1 MKFEHL
7 QGSIVAMV
15 TPFRQDG
22 SVNFDMLTELLE
34 RQIAAGTDGI
44 LTLGTTGEYSTMSHE
59 EDAAVVE
66 HTIRVVDGRVPVMV
80 GSGSNCTVTQIEKS
94 RLYQSMGADALL
106 LISPYYNKANAEGM
120 YRHFAET
127 ADAVDIPCI
136 LYNVPGR
143 TGCSIPVSVVE
154 RLARHPNIA
163 GIKEASGDMS
173 YAMKI
178 ARCVGPD
185 FALYSGNDD
194 ITVPILSIGG
204 SGVISVY
211 ANVMPAMCRQIVAD
225 WLDGNH
231 ARALENHLRYLQLMN
246 DLFLEVNP
254 IPVKA
259 AMNMM
264 GLDVGPMRLPLCEMG
279 EGQRRHTPPDAG
291 GGGTAVRIIL
301 IGRGKM
307 GTLIR
312 ETAAAAGDE
321 IEAVFG
327 RDDLGQL
334 GRLGRVADVVM
345 DFSRPEALP
354 EVASY
359 VRRTG
364 TPLLSGTTGYT
375 EAEKGSLFALGSAAP
390 VLWSANYSLG
400 VAVLAR
406 ALQVIAPVLGPDF
419 DIEITETHHS
429 QKADAPS
436 GTAKLLLEAVDPQHR
451 LRPVY
456 GREGNCGRR
465 EKDEVGIHA
474 LRGGTVAGTHTVH
487 FFGPDEELELT
498 HRAAS
503 RQIFVNGALHIAR
516 LLPGRPKG
524 VYDLQKILF
533 GA

>member
-1 MKFEHL
+1 M
-7 QGSIVAMV
+7 
-15 TPFRQDG
+15 
-22 SVNFDMLTELLE
+22 
-34 RQIAAGTDGI
+34 
-44 LTLGTTGEYSTMSHE
+44 
-59 EDAAVVE
+59 
-66 HTIRVVDGRVPVMV
+66 
-80 GSGSNCTVTQIEKS
+80 
-94 RLYQSMGADALL
+94 
-106 LISPYYNKANAEGM
+106 
-120 YRHFAET
+120 
-127 ADAVDIPCI
+127 
-136 LYNVPGR
+136 
-143 TGCSIPVSVVE
+143 
-154 RLARHPNIA
+154 
-163 GIKEASGDMS
+163 
-173 YAMKI
+173 
-178 ARCVGPD
+178 
-185 FALYSGNDD
+185 
-194 ITVPILSIGG
+194 
-204 SGVISVY
+204 
-211 ANVMPAMCRQIVAD
+211 
-225 WLDGNH
+225 
-231 ARALENHLRYLQLMN
+231 
-246 DLFLEVNP
+246 
-254 IPVKA
+254 
-259 AMNMM
+259 
-264 GLDVGPMRLPLCEMG
+264 
-279 EGQRRHTPPDAG
+279 
-291 GGGTAVRIIL
+291 RIIL

-354 EVASY
+354 
-359 VRRTG
+359 
-364 TPLLSGTTGYT
+364 